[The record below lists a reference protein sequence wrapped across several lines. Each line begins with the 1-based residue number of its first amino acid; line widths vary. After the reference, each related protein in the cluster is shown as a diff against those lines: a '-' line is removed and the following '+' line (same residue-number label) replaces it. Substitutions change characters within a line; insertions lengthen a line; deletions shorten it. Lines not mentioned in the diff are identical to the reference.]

1 VKYAGSCFVR
11 NESFQVRSPITPVIG
26 SLPHSFSAV
35 VIERCPSVV
44 YDLVALHFFPMKLS
58 AIASALDARLENGL
72 PDTEITGLN
81 GIEQASPGELSF
93 VSNPKY
99 SAAARSTKASAVIV
113 SEDFPAIPAAM
124 LRAKDPY
131 LAFAHALELFHKPL
145 RYAAG
150 VHPTAIV
157 HPTAKIGRGAHIGPY
172 AVVYEHVEI
181 GADAVLLAHVIIYRG
196 VTIGD
201 NFFAHAHSVVR
212 ENCRIGNNVLL
223 QNGVVI
229 GADGFGFAKTHDGH
243 WHKIPQPAAVVIED
257 DVEVQANSCIDRAS
271 VGQTR
276 IGRGVK
282 IDNLVQVG
290 HGSQVGEDALLC
302 SQVGLGGSSEI
313 GKRVILTGQVG
324 VVGHCKVG
332 DAAIVTPQ
340 SGVAND
346 IPAGALM
353 SGAPAV
359 DHKLWLKY
367 SALLPKLPEIARA
380 VRAKISKE

>member
-1 VKYAGSCFVR
+1 
-11 NESFQVRSPITPVIG
+11 
-26 SLPHSFSAV
+26 
-35 VIERCPSVV
+35 VV
-44 YDLVALHFFPMKLS
+44 YDLFALPFVPMKLS
-58 AIASALDARLENGL
+58 AIASALNARLENGS

-81 GIEQASPGELSF
+81 GIEQAAAGELSF

-99 SAAARSTKASAVIV
+99 SAAARSTRASAVIV
-113 SEDFPAIPAAM
+113 SEDFPAIPTAM

-131 LAFAHALELFHKPL
+131 LAFAHALELFHEPV
-145 RYAAG
+145 RYAPG

-157 HPTAKIGRGAHIGPY
+157 HPTARIGCDAHIGPY
-172 AVVYEHVEI
+172 VVVDEDVEI
-181 GADAVLLAHVIIYRG
+181 GVRAVLLAHVVIYRG
-196 VTIGD
+196 VKIGD

-223 QNGVVI
+223 QNGVVV

-243 WHKIPQPAAVVIED
+243 WHKIPQPAPVVIED

-346 IPAGALM
+346 IAAGALV